1 MEIREKIKAAGL
13 KATPQ
18 RRLVYE
24 VMQELCHSPIDEVI
38 TRAQSVSPD
47 VTISTVYRILE
58 SFCSAGLLSKI
69 NHPDGKTYFDITPQ
83 EHHHIFNSSG
93 SIIDFEDEQLSELI
107 RMNLKHKLGSGETIQ
122 KIQIQVITTKN

>member
-1 MEIREKIKAAGL
+1 MEIREKIKAVGL

-24 VMQELCHSPIDEVI
+24 VMQELCHAPIDEVI
-38 TRAQSVSPD
+38 PRVQSVSPD
-47 VTISTVYRILE
+47 VTISTLYRILD

-69 NHPDGKTYFDITPQ
+69 HHPNGKSYFDISTQ
-83 EHHHIFNSSG
+83 EHHHIFNSLG
-93 SIIDFEDEQLSELI
+93 SIMDFEDEQLSELI
-107 RMNLKHKLGSGETIQ
+107 RTNIKHKVGSDETIV